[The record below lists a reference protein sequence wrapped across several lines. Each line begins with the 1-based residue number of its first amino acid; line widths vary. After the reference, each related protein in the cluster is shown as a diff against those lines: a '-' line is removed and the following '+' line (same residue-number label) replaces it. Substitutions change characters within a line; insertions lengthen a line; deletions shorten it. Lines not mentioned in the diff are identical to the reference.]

1 MRSRRPA
8 FCDSGTSAAR
18 ARPEQ
23 RQPLIPR
30 SARGASTISAK
41 KEIAVIEDDAAIR
54 ENYVAALQRLGY
66 RVRGF
71 ADRPS
76 ALAGFEA
83 RLPDLVII
91 DINLGA
97 EVEGGFDLCREL
109 RARSAQLP
117 IIFLTARES
126 ELDIVSG
133 LRLGA
138 DDYLTKRI
146 GLEHLL
152 ARVAALLRRVDALTS
167 GVSGARVLERGE
179 LVLDLDRMSARWR
192 GTPLAL
198 TVTEFWVVH
207 ALAQRPGHVR
217 NREQLMSAANV
228 VLDDSTVTSQI
239 KRIRAKFLAV
249 DDRFD
254 CIETVYGMG
263 YRWTDRDSG

>member
-1 MRSRRPA
+1 MS
-8 FCDSGTSAAR
+8 
-18 ARPEQ
+18 EEK
-23 RQPLIPR
+23 L
-30 SARGASTISAK
+30 
-41 KEIAVIEDDAAIR
+41 IAVVEDDAAIR
-54 ENYVAALQRLGY
+54 ENYVAALNRLGF
-66 RVRGF
+66 RVRGY
-71 ADRPS
+71 ADRKA
-76 ALAGFEA
+76 ALEA
-83 RLPDLVII
+83 FASRLPDLVVI

-152 ARVAALLRRVDALTS
+152 ARVTALLRRVEAMKRDVAAGQLVARGALT
-167 GVSGARVLERGE
+167 
-179 LVLDLDRMSARWR
+179 LDLDRLSARWKNDVV
-192 GTPLAL
+192 PL

-207 ALAQRPGHVR
+207 ALARNPGHVR
-217 NREQLMSAANV
+217 SREQLMGAANV

-239 KRIRAKFLAV
+239 KRIRAKFTAL
-249 DDRFD
+249 DETFSS
-254 CIETVYGMG
+254 IETVYGMG
-263 YRWTDRDSG
+263 YRWTEDPAP